1 MDTPNHDTGN
11 QYSGNAYTSH
21 LGPRRQGKTEP
32 VGAVDTDA
40 AESSTG
46 SVAGKDSSGA
56 KKLTRRQLLIGVGL
70 TAFAVGVPA
79 LLINR
84 PWEVED
90 SVKKSAPASYE
101 LSDEDKKALA
111 EIINPFMKAAANFGV
126 DGSKLTPETIRNIRY
141 LVRTKAN
148 GYTTYIRTR
157 TDAYKSVRQ
166 YIWEGSPLYYSADE
180 VSRWNKEAYLQD
192 DRLPTFELSS
202 EPRLYFEPSGTYY
215 IDANGTSHRQASVRV
230 DFVSKETIRMQESD
244 GSGSDGAF
252 AVMVKEHPASVT
264 LELIESNNR
273 WYLYKQNGSKQYLL
287 ATWAELNAAE
297 YNESQTDGFVKEGR
311 IIPAPIAAPANTPTT
326 NATPKTEDKQ

>member
-1 MDTPNHDTGN
+1 M
-11 QYSGNAYTSH
+11 
-21 LGPRRQGKTEP
+21 
-32 VGAVDTDA
+32 
-40 AESSTG
+40 
-46 SVAGKDSSGA
+46 
-56 KKLTRRQLLIGVGL
+56 GVGL

-230 DFVSKETIRMQESD
+230 DFVSKETIRIQESD

-326 NATPKTEDKQ
+326 NATPKTEDK